1 MTHSHV
7 DGQILL
13 CKVRAAFHGDRA
25 RRSATGCA
33 TGALQTRT
41 NKSQQGLASSGEA
54 FCKAPRR
61 RQPKKRS
68 FASGEKTLAP
78 ASVFMAARSRTGPGA
93 QKKLTNPE
101 QFGVEA
107 QAGI

>member
-1 MTHSHV
+1 MVTGPGV
-7 DGQILL
+7 QQLAVLQVL
-13 CKVRAAFHGDRA
+13 CKQG
-25 RRSATGCA
+25 
-33 TGALQTRT
+33 QTRV
-41 NKSQQGLASSGEA
+41 NKGQQGLASSGEA